1 MEQVKLIKIPVTDEF
16 GGTFEKAQVVVWGG
30 SGNTQI
36 SFASKDGAG
45 NYVFSND
52 GFAVITYRLSF
63 WYSED
68 KRLAGVRS
76 RPLIR
81 VIDGVDTSVFTVD
94 LDAPELADLLASNVD
109 VEDKIL
115 QVIVSDAIRQLS

>member
-16 GGTFEKAQVVVWGG
+16 DWLFEKAQVVVWAGAA
-30 SGNTQI
+30 NTQV
-36 SFASKDGAG
+36 SFKSKDGAG
-45 NYVFSND
+45 NYAFSND
-52 GFAVITYRLSF
+52 GFAVVTYRLSF
-63 WYSED
+63 WGSEE

-94 LDAPELADLLASNVD
+94 LDAPELADLLESNVD

>member
-81 VIDGVDTSVFTVD
+81 VIDGVDSSVFTVD
-94 LDAPELADLLASNVD
+94 LDAS
-109 VEDKIL
+109 
-115 QVIVSDAIRQLS
+115 